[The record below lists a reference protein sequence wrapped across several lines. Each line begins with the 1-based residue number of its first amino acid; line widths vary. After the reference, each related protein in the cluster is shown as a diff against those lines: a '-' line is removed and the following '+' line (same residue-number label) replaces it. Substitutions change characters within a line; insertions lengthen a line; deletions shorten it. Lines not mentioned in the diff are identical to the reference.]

1 MKKTK
6 LEIMKDIKEFAKDDE
21 VTPSFIRKYLIEIL
35 GLGRASAYRFL
46 QKSDSDFIVF
56 TQKKYEKK
64 DSIDYTN
71 EEFEE
76 ITLSTFEIMH
86 KNNKSTLSTITLQE
100 IEEIA

>member
-1 MKKTK
+1 
-6 LEIMKDIKEFAKDDE
+6 MKDIKEFAKDDE

-64 DSIDYTN
+64 QRKHVEKYMAWKMRHNLTW
-71 EEFEE
+71 
-76 ITLSTFEIMH
+76 
-86 KNNKSTLSTITLQE
+86 
-100 IEEIA
+100 